1 MGFELRGKTVLV
13 TGASSGIGWALAKAL
28 AREGAKVAISARR
41 EDALTQL
48 ALQIRADGGTA
59 HVLQADLSQPGAAK
73 DLAARATAALGH
85 VDVLVN
91 NAGVGMAA
99 AQWVGGD
106 GTVARALF
114 ETNYW
119 SPLALVAEL
128 VPGMRERGQGF
139 VVNVSSMG
147 AIVPFVMTG
156 HYGSSKSAIATAT
169 DALRM
174 ELRGSGVQAMLVLP
188 GPVETGMLA
197 EAKQIDGIDAVF
209 AWSPPGNV
217 ATMARLIVRGIAKG
231 TTEIVY
237 PRPLWLTRLFPTL
250 GRWMGAWVMRKMRAQ
265 DGRLVAGGSTGGKEA
280 VDARNAFDEKRAA

>member
-28 AREGAKVAISARR
+28 GREGAKVAISARR

-48 ALQIRADGGTA
+48 ALQIQADGGTA

-73 DLAARATAALGH
+73 DLAARAKAALGH

-106 GTVARALF
+106 GAVARALF

-128 VPGMRERGQGF
+128 VPAMRERGTGF

-147 AIVPFVMTG
+147 AVVPLVMTG

-174 ELRGSGVQAMLVLP
+174 ELRGSGVHAMLVLP

-209 AWSPPGNV
+209 AWSPPSLRREAAKASFRFV
-217 ATMARLIVRGIAKG
+217 AQAPRAPPAPHAPGRSHLLYSPSSVRHHHCHLLARPMVAVGGALASS
-231 TTEIVY
+231 
-237 PRPLWLTRLFPTL
+237 TR
-250 GRWMGAWVMRKMRAQ
+250 K
-265 DGRLVAGGSTGGKEA
+265 
-280 VDARNAFDEKRAA
+280 